1 MTTQIDLN
9 KAWSETQLGTDAE
22 TTATHAVENDADGV
36 NLNVTHVVTHV
47 SGHVDEDATLQ
58 LLDGSTVLAE
68 WKIDFSSEGS
78 QFYPINGVWVGTP
91 GNTVSAVISNSN
103 ADCQVNI
110 AGFSI

>member
-9 KAWSETQLGTDAE
+9 KAWSKTQLGTNAGA
-22 TTATHAVENDADGV
+22 TATHAAASDVA
-36 NLNVTHVVTHV
+36 HVVTHI
-47 SGHVDEDATLQ
+47 SGHGDTDATIQ
-58 LLDGSTVLAE
+58 LKDGSTVLAE
-68 WKIDFSSEGS
+68 WKLDTSVEGF

-91 GNTVSAVISNSN
+91 GNTVSAAISAST

>member
-22 TTATHAVENDADGV
+22 TTATHALESGV
-36 NLNVTHVVTHV
+36 SHVVTHV

-78 QFYPINGVWVGTP
+78 QFYPVNGVWVGTP
-91 GNTVSAVISNSN
+91 GNTVSAAISASS

>member
-1 MTTQIDLN
+1 MATQIDLN
-9 KAWSETQLGTDAE
+9 KAWSETQLGTDEGA
-22 TTATHAVENDADGV
+22 TATHALASGV
-36 NLNVTHVVTHV
+36 SHIVTHV

-78 QFYPINGVWVGTP
+78 QFYPISGIWAGTP
-91 GNTVSAVISNSN
+91 GNTVSAAIANSN